1 MNKQSLALIAGIVAL
16 AATVPAAVHAAE
28 RPVRWNTGG
37 AVWSTHQEAFTTFF
51 ETGEVTDRGLKEGLK
66 LSGWT
71 PKEVREGMRKTYNVD
86 FLGVSRFLYSAQG
99 EKFLEDQSMSYFPY
113 WGMKTTAVRALR
125 SAIIADAQD
134 GQISSATIM
143 ANLPTDMRLADF
155 NQTYTGSQKV
165 CAPSQCNA
173 KTGQCTSL
181 LSWYVFLPLCIQ
193 QNQ

>member
-16 AATVPAAVHAAE
+16 TATVPAAVHAAE
-28 RPVRWNTGG
+28 RPVRWNNGG

-71 PKEVREGMRKTYNVD
+71 PKEVREGMRKTYDVD

-155 NQTYTGSQKV
+155 SQTYTGSQKV

-173 KTGQCTSL
+173 KNGQCTSL

>member
-1 MNKQSLALIAGIVAL
+1 MNKQSLALFAGIVAL
-16 AATVPAAVHAAE
+16 TATVPAAVSAAE

-37 AVWSTHQEAFTTFF
+37 AVWSTHQEAFNTFF
-51 ETGEVTDRGLKEGLK
+51 ETGEVTDRGLNGGLQ

-71 PKEVREGMRKTYNVD
+71 PEEVRNGMRKTYEVD
-86 FLGVSRFLYSAQG
+86 FLGVLRFLYSTQG
-99 EKFLEDQSMSYFPY
+99 EKFLEDQTMSYFPY

-143 ANLPTDMRLADF
+143 ASLPTDMRLADF
-155 NQTYTGSQKV
+155 RTYTGSQKV
-165 CAPSQCNA
+165 CAQSQCNS
-173 KTGQCTSL
+173 KNGQCTSL

>member
-1 MNKQSLALIAGIVAL
+1 MIKHSLALIAGFVACTAMTS
-16 AATVPAAVHAAE
+16 AAARAAE

-37 AVWSTHQEAFTTFF
+37 AVWSTHEEAFTTFF
-51 ETGEVTDRGLKEGLK
+51 ETGKITDRGLKGGLK
-66 LSGWT
+66 LSGWS
-71 PKEVREGMRKTYNVD
+71 PKEVRDGMRQTYNVD
-86 FLGVSRFLYSAQG
+86 FLSVSRFLYSDQG
-99 EKFLEDQSMSYFPY
+99 EKFLEDQTKSYFPY

-155 NQTYTGSQKV
+155 SQTYTGAQNV
-165 CAPSQCNA
+165 CPQSQCNP

-193 QNQ
+193 QSL